1 MRFFVGTGLVPAPTN
16 SVAALIPIG
25 RKRELFAELTAEAAA
40 CVRCPAMCGRRAV
53 LSDLNGDVTARVM
66 FVGEAPGRQGGDRT
80 RVPFSGDQ
88 SGRNFQRYIDSIGLA
103 RSELFITNA
112 VLCNPRKSSG
122 ANRGPTG
129 AEIAN
134 CSEYLRRLV
143 ELIDPKVVITMGR
156 VALEAVGRIVPHGLS
171 LRESA
176 GRVSVWNK
184 RLLVPLYHPSPQVLA
199 SHRREAEQLADYRAV
214 ALAIERATPRARAER
229 PRGEDARVKLS
240 GRREGRS
247 SDLTEV

>member
-1 MRFFVGTGLVPAPTN
+1 
-16 SVAALIPIG
+16 
-25 RKRELFAELTAEAAA
+25 
-40 CVRCPAMCGRRAV
+40 MCGRAAV
-53 LSDLNGDVTARVM
+53 LSGRNGDVAARVL

-88 SGRNFQRYIDSIGLA
+88 SGRNFQRYIDSIDLA

-112 VLCNPRKSSG
+112 VLCNPRQSSG
-122 ANRGPTG
+122 ANRPPAR

-143 ELIDPKVVITMGR
+143 ELIDPKVVVTMGR
-156 VALEAVGRIVPHGLS
+156 VALEAVGRVVPHDLS

-176 GRVSVWNK
+176 GRVENWGG

-214 ALAIERATPRARAER
+214 ARAVESTKAAPRRKAASRVAAAR
-229 PRGEDARVKLS
+229 
-240 GRREGRS
+240 
-247 SDLTEV
+247 